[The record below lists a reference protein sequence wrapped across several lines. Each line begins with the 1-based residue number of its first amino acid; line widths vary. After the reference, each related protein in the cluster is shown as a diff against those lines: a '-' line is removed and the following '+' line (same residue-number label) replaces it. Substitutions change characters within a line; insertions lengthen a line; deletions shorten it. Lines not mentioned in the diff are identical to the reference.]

1 MICNQQ
7 VFRWRSL
14 IETFADPQTWIL
26 CLMTC
31 LISLPSGV
39 ITTYSSML
47 IRNFGFTPKEA
58 ALLNMPSGIV
68 SIAFTILSTYVIAR
82 GWQRWVSII
91 ACLIPTL
98 VGASL
103 MSFLPKTNQAGLL
116 CGIYLVNAVSCFLF
130 FPSPLVHFFRVPVQ
144 LDPGP
149 LSMRPGRVCSP
160 FGGPAPHFNSTLRGT
175 LHKSLF
181 FENPLTVC
189 FSFWL

>member
-1 MICNQQ
+1 MIYNQQ

-130 FPSPLVHFFRVPVQ
+130 FPRPWFDFFGS
-144 LDPGP
+144 LF
-149 LSMRPGRVCSP
+149 S
-160 FGGPAPHFNSTLRGT
+160 STLVPCQCALVG
-175 LHKSLF
+175 F
-181 FENPLTVC
+181 VPPLAAPPHISTAHSEAHC
-189 FSFWL
+189 INHSFSKTR

>member
-1 MICNQQ
+1 MEPPFVHFGGTILMICNQQ

-130 FPSPLVHFFRVPVQ
+130 FPSPLVRFFSGPCSARPWSPVNAPWSG
-144 LDPGP
+144 LFP
-149 LSMRPGRVCSP
+149 LWRPRP
-160 FGGPAPHFNSTLRGT
+160 TFQQHTPRHIA
-175 LHKSLF
+175 
-181 FENPLTVC
+181 
-189 FSFWL
+189 